1 MSATEEAIE
10 HSAARL
16 RAAGPPP
23 RVALL
28 LGSGWA
34 GIAARVQQAVDI
46 DYAELPAFPLLGVAG
61 HAGQVRLGTLG
72 GTPVMVLAG
81 RKHAYEDGACDAMKG
96 AIRTLA
102 ASGVQVLV
110 QTNASGC
117 LVPGRRPGE
126 LMLVSDH
133 LNVVQ
138 RSPLLHEAGA
148 SREGQDSR
156 FIDMSAAYDPA
167 LRALAL
173 RVATERG
180 ITLHEG
186 IYAWVLGPQFE
197 TPAEIAWLRGIG
209 AHAVGMSTVPETILA
224 RHAGLRVLALSMHT
238 NMGAGLSDETLSH
251 AHTLA
256 SAQAAGARGVDLLE
270 ALFAA
275 FAHTLPAL
283 P

>member
-1 MSATEEAIE
+1 MNTIEHAIE
-10 HSAARL
+10 QSAARL
-16 RAAGPPP
+16 RAAATSP

-34 GIAARVQQAVDI
+34 PLAARVQDAVDI
-46 DYAELPAFPLLGVAG
+46 DYAELPAFPQPGVDG

-72 GTPVMVLAG
+72 GTPVAVLAG
-81 RKHAYEDGACDAMKG
+81 RRHAYEDGACDAMKG
-96 AIRTLA
+96 PIRTLA
-102 ASGVQVLV
+102 AIGVQVLV

-138 RSPLLHEAGA
+138 RSPLLHESG
-148 SREGQDSR
+148 SGR
-156 FIDMSAAYDPA
+156 FVDMSAAYDPA

-173 RVATERG
+173 RVAAERG

-238 NMGAGLSDETLSH
+238 NMGAGLSDEALSH

-256 SAQAAGARGVDLLE
+256 GAQAASARGVALLE
-270 ALFAA
+270 ALLAVFARRM
-275 FAHTLPAL
+275 PAA